1 MSGRLSLHTFLLMVI
16 MSMTTMSSCG
26 LRSHEESEMGE
37 QNDSIPALGF
47 WKEDF
52 RASEGEVKS
61 GETFTGM
68 MTRLGLSQDDAYGLA
83 QACDSVFD
91 VRKLRAGNT
100 FSAYADTISNSLK
113 YIVYDIDRVHQA
125 VFKCSDSLAVWVYE
139 KPVEKI
145 RNYADVTISS
155 SLWNDMTKA
164 GSSPKLILKLSDIY
178 AWTVDFF
185 GLQKDDRFR
194 VIYQE
199 SRCEGE
205 LLSVDTIFFA
215 TFTRDSSD
223 LYAVMYDQGDGGNVY
238 WNEKGESLRRAFL
251 KAPLEFKRI
260 SSGFSYHRKHP
271 VTGQVKAHTA
281 VDYAAPTGTP
291 VVSIGDGTVLS
302 AGWAGGGGN
311 TVKVRHNAT
320 YTTSYMHLSKY
331 GPGIKTGVHVSQGQ
345 VIGYVG
351 ATGTATGPH
360 LDFRVYKNGTPINPL
375 TMDSP
380 SAEPIRQENMPGLD
394 SMFVVYKHEMDSIV
408 ASRSAAVPD
417 VEEGE

>member
-1 MSGRLSLHTFLLMVI
+1 MRKRIRGQFILAAGIFLMFCALTV
-16 MSMTTMSSCG
+16 SCG
-26 LRSHEESEMGE
+26 GRHDEQQETEEVV
-37 QNDSIPALGF
+37 DPIPPLGF
-47 WKEDF
+47 RAEDY
-52 RASEGEVKS
+52 RSVAGTVRS
-61 GETFTGM
+61 GETFSGM
-68 MTRLGLSQDDAYGLA
+68 MTRLGLAQDRAYALA

-91 VRKLRAGNT
+91 VRKLRAGNSYT
-100 FSAYADTISNSLK
+100 AYSDTLDGSLS
-113 YIVYDIDRVHQA
+113 YLVYDMDRVRQA
-125 VFKCSDSLAVWVYE
+125 VFRCDGQPEVWIYS
-139 KPVEKI
+139 KPVELV

-155 SLWNDMTKA
+155 SLWNDMTRA
-164 GSSPKLILKLSDIY
+164 GSSPSLILKLSDIY

-205 LLSVDTIFFA
+205 LLSVDTIYFA
-215 TFTRDSSD
+215 SFTRDSSE

-271 VTGQVKAHTA
+271 VTGQVRAHTA
-281 VDYAAPTGTP
+281 IDYAAPTGTP
-291 VVSIGDGTVLS
+291 VVAIGDGTVLS

-311 TVKVRHNAT
+311 TVKIRHNST

-331 GPGIKTGVHVSQGQ
+331 GPGIKAGVRVRQGQ

-351 ATGTATGPH
+351 STGTSTGPH
-360 LDFRVYKNGTPINPL
+360 LDYRVYKNGTAINPL
-375 TMDSP
+375 TMEAP
-380 SAEPIRQENMPGLD
+380 SGEPIRTENLAALD
-394 SMFVVYKHEMDSIV
+394 SVFRIYRHEMDSV
-408 ASRSAAVPD
+408 SASVRPVDAA
-417 VEEGE
+417 EED